1 MIVIFV
7 VLEINIITGYTIK
20 TCSFFNVYDRKFATA
35 HGKTQNYKRGKKK
48 VVTRNWPLNILLW
61 PVWMMVFM
69 DSHSML

>member
-48 VVTRNWPLNILLW
+48 VVTRN
-61 PVWMMVFM
+61 
-69 DSHSML
+69 